1 MRPSAPPVDALTAI
15 TLDDLVASF
24 GCADRPLLARGLRR
38 LFARPARTFA
48 SQMAEFDA
56 DMARLGLPEAARR
69 SQRHFVREV
78 RVVCERPLPPG
89 PVLALANHPGMADT
103 LSLFGAL
110 NRDDLRIIALDRPFL
125 TSLPHTSERLFFVRD
140 DDSRSRAHLVRQVS
154 THLRQGGAVLTFPAG
169 HIEPDPDVALG
180 AVDSLN
186 SWTDSVGVFIRLAP
200 RTAVVPVLVHGV
212 LWRTTANPALRFLK
226 RSREERERLAAAV
239 QLLAHVTCHLKA
251 VTVRVD
257 VGRPITAQDLGTTDS
272 RAVHAAVLTEMKRL
286 CAATQA

>member
-1 MRPSAPPVDALTAI
+1 V
-15 TLDDLVASF
+15 SF
-24 GCADRPLLARGLRR
+24 GCAQRPLLARGLRR

-56 DMARLGLPEAARR
+56 DTARLGLPEAARR

-89 PVLALANHPGMADT
+89 PVLALSNHPGMADT

-110 NRDDLRIIALDRPFL
+110 DRDDLRIIALDRPFL

-154 THLRQGGAVLTFPAG
+154 THLRHGGAVLTFPAG
-169 HIEPDPDVALG
+169 HIEPDPDVAAG

-186 SWTDSVGVFIRLAP
+186 TWTNSVGVFLRLAP
-200 RTAVVPVLVHGV
+200 QTVVVPVLVRGV
-212 LWRTTANPALRFLK
+212 LWRTTANPPLRLLR

-239 QLLAHVTCHLKA
+239 QLLAHVACHLKA

-257 VGRPITAQDLGTTDS
+257 VGRPITAQELGTTDA
-272 RAVHAAVLTEMKRL
+272 RAVHTAVLTEMKRL
-286 CAATQA
+286 CAAAARPCGAALCSSGLPTER